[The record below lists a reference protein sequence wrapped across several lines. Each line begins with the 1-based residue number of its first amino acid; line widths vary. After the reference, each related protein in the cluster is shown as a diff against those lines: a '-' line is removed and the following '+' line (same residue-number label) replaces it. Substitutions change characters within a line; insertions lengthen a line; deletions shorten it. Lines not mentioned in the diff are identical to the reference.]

1 MPLDMQVKLLRV
13 LQEGRV
19 TRLGGSREIPVD
31 MRVIAATNKNLKK
44 EIKKGTFREDL
55 YYRLCVIPIKLP
67 PLRERKGDI
76 RKFIEYFFSMKSIKL
91 EKEIP
96 EITKDLFN
104 RLQGYNWPG
113 NIRQLE
119 NCIENIVNLNG
130 ELSDDILEES
140 EEKINEILDIDSKNI
155 SLDEVKKEECFNL
168 EEIEKV
174 TIRNAIEYNK
184 YNMTKTARALG
195 ISRNTLYLKVKKYK
209 IEI

>member
-1 MPLDMQVKLLRV
+1 
-13 LQEGRV
+13 
-19 TRLGGSREIPVD
+19 
-31 MRVIAATNKNLKK
+31 
-44 EIKKGTFREDL
+44 
-55 YYRLCVIPIKLP
+55 
-67 PLRERKGDI
+67 
-76 RKFIEYFFSMKSIKL
+76 MKSIKL

>member
-1 MPLDMQVKLLRV
+1 M
-13 LQEGRV
+13 
-19 TRLGGSREIPVD
+19 
-31 MRVIAATNKNLKK
+31 
-44 EIKKGTFREDL
+44 
-55 YYRLCVIPIKLP
+55 
-67 PLRERKGDI
+67 
-76 RKFIEYFFSMKSIKL
+76 
-91 EKEIP
+91 
-96 EITKDLFN
+96 
-104 RLQGYNWPG
+104 
-113 NIRQLE
+113 
-119 NCIENIVNLNG
+119 NLNG

-195 ISRNTLYLKVKKYK
+195 IIRNTLYLKVKKYK

>member
-1 MPLDMQVKLLRV
+1 
-13 LQEGRV
+13 
-19 TRLGGSREIPVD
+19 
-31 MRVIAATNKNLKK
+31 
-44 EIKKGTFREDL
+44 
-55 YYRLCVIPIKLP
+55 
-67 PLRERKGDI
+67 
-76 RKFIEYFFSMKSIKL
+76 MKSIKL

-155 SLDEVKKEECFNL
+155 SLDEVKKEE
-168 EEIEKV
+168 EIEKV